1 MYLVSLYFDGDTSRK
16 IQKLIDK
23 AAAKSGNSFMID
35 GNVPPHITIAAFHCN
50 DERKVIEA
58 LDKRINDINIGTIT
72 FASIGVFKSSVIY
85 ISPVLN
91 EYLHNL
97 SVSIHEELTLMEN
110 ISISKF
116 YMPFQWLPHAT
127 IGKKL
132 NNEQLV
138 TAFQELVKEFYI
150 FNGKVT
156 KIGLSKT
163 NPIEE
168 IYLWNLDT

>member
-1 MYLVSLYFDGDTSRK
+1 MYLVSLYFDESTSKK
-16 IQKLIDK
+16 IQGLINK
-23 AAAKSGNSFMID
+23 VANKCGNTFMID
-35 GNVPPHITIAAFHCN
+35 GNVPPHITIAEFQSN
-50 DERKVIEA
+50 DEKKVIEA
-58 LDKRINDINIGTIT
+58 LGKRIMNIKIGTIT

-85 ISPVLN
+85 LAPVLN

-97 SVSIHEELTLMEN
+97 SVSIHEEISLIEN
-110 ISISKF
+110 ICISRF
-116 YMPFQWLPHAT
+116 YLPFQWLPHAT

-132 NNEQLV
+132 DNEQLILS
-138 TAFQELVKEFYI
+138 FQELVKEFTI

-163 NPIEE
+163 NPMEE

>member
-1 MYLVSLYFDGDTSRK
+1 MYLVSLYFDENTSKK
-16 IQKLIDK
+16 IQGLINK
-23 AAAKSGNSFMID
+23 VANKCGNTFMID
-35 GNVPPHITIAAFHCN
+35 GNVPPHITIAAFQSN
-50 DERKVIEA
+50 DERKVIEV
-58 LDKRINDINIGTIT
+58 LDKSINSIKIGAIT

-85 ISPVLN
+85 LAPVLN

-97 SVSIHEELTLMEN
+97 SVSIHEEISLIEN

-116 YMPFQWLPHAT
+116 YLPFQWLPHAT

-132 NNEQLV
+132 DNEQLV
-138 TAFQELVKEFYI
+138 IAFQELVKEFSI

-163 NPIEE
+163 NPMKE